1 MRGWGSEG
9 RRTGGREGR
18 RAGGQEGRRAGGHE
32 GARAGGREDRRIRG
46 QEDTRA
52 RGQEDA
58 RAGVRVWVCGG
69 GERAPIGWHR
79 QAQPKLEA
87 FLMTTCGDRDS
98 LPKASTF
105 RDLLAWQASKQLA
118 LEVWRCCETPGMR
131 RYHSLCDQLRRAAVS
146 VPSNIAEGN
155 ERGTN
160 LDALRFL
167 QVARGSLAE
176 LETQL
181 ELSRDFGSLPAA
193 DYERISPLVVRVGR
207 LLGGLIKARQARQN
221 R

>member
-1 MRGWGSEG
+1 MSPR
-9 RRTGGREGR
+9 
-18 RAGGQEGRRAGGHE
+18 
-32 GARAGGREDRRIRG
+32 
-46 QEDTRA
+46 
-52 RGQEDA
+52 
-58 RAGVRVWVCGG
+58 
-69 GERAPIGWHR
+69 
-79 QAQPKLEA
+79 LET
-87 FLMTTCGDRDS
+87 FRMTTCGDGDS

-118 LEVWRCCETPGMR
+118 LEVWRCCETSGMR
-131 RYHSLCDQLRRAAVS
+131 PYYGLCDQLRRAAVS

-181 ELSRDFGSLPAA
+181 ELSRDFGALPAA
-193 DYERISPLVVRVGR
+193 DYDRVAPLVVRVGR

>member
-1 MRGWGSEG
+1 MG
-9 RRTGGREGR
+9 
-18 RAGGQEGRRAGGHE
+18 
-32 GARAGGREDRRIRG
+32 AGGR
-46 QEDTRA
+46 
-52 RGQEDA
+52 
-58 RAGVRVWVCGG
+58 GG
-69 GERAPIGWHR
+69 GRALFGWRR
-79 QAQPKLEA
+79 QVSPRLENSW
-87 FLMTTCGDRDS
+87 MTTCGDGDS

-131 RYHSLCDQLRRAAVS
+131 PYYGLCDQLRRAAVS

-181 ELSRDFGSLPAA
+181 ELSRDFGSLPVA
-193 DYERISPLVVRVGR
+193 DYDRISPQVVRVGR